1 MYEGKSILAI
11 IPARGGSKGIPRKN
25 IKSLAGKPMI
35 AWSIEAGKKSK
46 YIDRIIVSTED
57 EEIRD
62 ISLDYGADVPFLRPK
77 ELAQDNT
84 SSVDTIVDAIM
95 KLKDI
100 DKLEYDFI
108 LLLQPTSPLRNE
120 NQIDESIELLINN
133 LDKFNALIS
142 VTELEHPVFWNRTV
156 DDSGRLKSFMEY
168 DKSKNYRRQ
177 DFMKTYR
184 LNGAIYLIKT
194 DEFLKC
200 RSFETKDTLSYV
212 MDRKSSIDVDCIEDL
227 ELAEYYMAS
236 MR

>member
-25 IKSLAGKPMI
+25 IKTLAGKPLI

-57 EEIRD
+57 KEIRD
-62 ISLDYGADVPFLRPK
+62 ISLIYGAEVPFLRPK

-84 SSVDTIVDAIM
+84 SSVDTIVDVIM

-100 DKLEYDFI
+100 EKLEYDFI

-120 NQIDESIELLINN
+120 KHIDESIDLLISN
-133 LDKFNALIS
+133 LDKYNALIS
-142 VTELEHPVFWNRTV
+142 VTELEHPVYWNRNI
-156 DDSGRLKSFMEY
+156 DDSQRLRNFMEY
-168 DKSKNYRRQ
+168 DKNKNYRRQ

-194 DEFLKC
+194 DAFLNYKN
-200 RSFETKDTLSYV
+200 FETKDTLAYI
-212 MDRKSSIDVDCIEDL
+212 MNRKSSIDIDCIDDL
-227 ELAEYYMAS
+227 ELAEYYMS
-236 MR
+236 PK

>member
-25 IKSLAGKPMI
+25 IKTLAGKPLI

-57 EEIRD
+57 KEIRD
-62 ISLDYGADVPFLRPK
+62 ISLVYGAEVPFLRPK

-84 SSVDTIVDAIM
+84 SSVDTIVDVIM

-100 DKLEYDFI
+100 EKLEYDFI

-120 NQIDESIELLINN
+120 KHIDESIDLLISN
-133 LDKFNALIS
+133 LDKYNALIS
-142 VTELEHPVFWNRTV
+142 VTELEHPVYWNRNI
-156 DDSGRLKSFMEY
+156 DDSQRLRNFMEY
-168 DKSKNYRRQ
+168 DKNKNYRRQ

-194 DEFLKC
+194 DAFLNYKN
-200 RSFETKDTLSYV
+200 FETKDTLAYI
-212 MDRKSSIDVDCIEDL
+212 MNRKSSIDIDCIDDL
-227 ELAEYYMAS
+227 ELAEYYMS
-236 MR
+236 PK